1 MGTLRPVLESI
12 FPVFH
17 GGIILPLYLEVRQHM
32 VFQVIFFIPGYTGEK
47 NKKNR
52 MMPDLDAVS

>member
-1 MGTLRPVLESI
+1 MV
-12 FPVFH
+12 V
-17 GGIILPLYLEVRQHM
+17 ILPLYLEVRQHM

>member
-12 FPVFH
+12 FPIFDGGNTATLPH
-17 GGIILPLYLEVRQHM
+17 GISGY
-32 VFQVIFFIPGYTGEK
+32 FFYSWLHRGK